1 MRKPIASVYTATF
14 LVCFHFF
21 SGLQEN
27 ISHHQTCGASDS
39 VGRVGAFCNFATL
52 KNQDFGKPKSGAP
65 IMILIIKQQLKTV
78 AEMSACSMDKLSA
91 LSTMK

>member
-1 MRKPIASVYTATF
+1 MVLLIVWEEWA
-14 LVCFHFF
+14 HFDF
-21 SGLQEN
+21 
-27 ISHHQTCGASDS
+27 
-39 VGRVGAFCNFATL
+39 NFATL